1 MKHRPI
7 IIIRPTPVKDLNP
20 GDIFR
25 DGGQNFRIA
34 DFELDAEIVEV
45 TYYIGVGDLVNS
57 FYLSPDDT
65 LDLILKEEN

>member
-1 MKHRPI
+1 MHSI
-7 IIIRPTPVKDLNP
+7 TIQPTPVKDLNP

-34 DFELDAEIVEV
+34 GFERDEKVVEI

-57 FYLSPDDT
+57 FYMSPDDT
-65 LDLILKEEN
+65 LDKTINQEN

>member
-1 MKHRPI
+1 MNYTVK
-7 IIIRPTPVKDLNP
+7 PTAARLLKP

-34 DFELDAEIVEV
+34 GFERDKEVVEV
-45 TYYIGVGDLVNS
+45 TYYVGVSDLVNS

-65 LDLILKEEN
+65 LDLVIEVRE

>member
-1 MKHRPI
+1 MEHKLI
-7 IIIRPTPVKDLNP
+7 TVQPTPTKELNP

-34 DFELDAEIVEV
+34 RVECDENIVEI
-45 TYYIGVGDLVNS
+45 TYYIGIDDLVNS

-65 LDLILKEEN
+65 LDLVIEAQE

>member
-1 MKHRPI
+1 MKHIPI
-7 IIIRPTPVKDLNP
+7 TIRPTPIEDLEP

-34 DFELDAEIVEV
+34 GLERDEEVTEI

-65 LDLILKEEN
+65 LDKVVDQEN

>member
-1 MKHRPI
+1 MHCI
-7 IIIRPTPVKDLNP
+7 TIRPTLAKDLKP

-34 DFELDAEIVEV
+34 GFEHDEEVVEI
-45 TYYIGVGDLVNS
+45 TYYVGVGDLVNS

-65 LDLILKEEN
+65 LDKVVNQEN